1 MVAVRL
7 SGIILLISE
16 GWESQS
22 FYLEDP
28 SMSKMENR
36 TTKSITSSNGRVD
49 LGQEMSLSSIRK
61 TSN

>member
-16 GWESQS
+16 GLESHS

-28 SMSKMENR
+28 SMSKIENR
-36 TTKSITSSNGRVD
+36 TTKSITSSNGRVG
-49 LGQEMSLSSIRK
+49 LGQEMSLSSIHR